1 MDSATDQPDYEQLTD
16 ERLIELYCAGERGAF
31 TALIK
36 RYEQELFAFLFRFLG
51 SRPAAEDVF
60 QDTFL
65 QIHLRA
71 ERFETDRQLKPWL
84 FTIAAN
90 KARDYLRRNKRHSN
104 VSLDAPAPG
113 SPGSSG
119 SGGSSGGGTTFVD
132 LMQAQTVQP
141 DESLSTQEK
150 QQMVRQVIE
159 NLPEL
164 QRQVLVL
171 AYFHQLAYKDMA
183 DALDVPLGTIK
194 SRLHAAVANFA
205 KQWKQTFASTY
216 EK

>member
-1 MDSATDQPDYEQLTD
+1 MNRPAHSPDYEQLTD
-16 ERLIELYCAGERGAF
+16 EHLIARYCEGDRGAF
-31 TALIK
+31 TALLK
-36 RYEQELFAFLFRFLG
+36 RYRQELFAFLYRFLG
-51 SRPAAEDVF
+51 SKAAAEDVF
-60 QDTFL
+60 QETFL

-90 KARDYLRRNKRHSN
+90 KARDYLRRNKRHNN
-104 VSLDAPAPG
+104 VSLDAPTPG
-113 SPGSSG
+113 SPGSGGSG
-119 SGGSSGGGTTFVD
+119 SGATFVD

-141 DESLSTQEK
+141 DESLSDQEK
-150 QQMVRQVIE
+150 RDRVRQVID
-159 NLPEL
+159 NLPQH
-164 QRQVLVL
+164 QREVLVL

-183 DALDVPLGTIK
+183 EALDVPLGTVK

-216 EK
+216 ES

>member
-1 MDSATDQPDYEQLTD
+1 MDLASETPDYPQLTD
-16 ERLIELYCAGERGAF
+16 ERLIELYCAGDRGAF

-36 RYEQELFAFLFRFLG
+36 RYQQELFAFLFRFLG
-51 SRPAAEDVF
+51 SRAAAEDVF

-71 ERFETDRQLKPWL
+71 DRFETDRQLKPWL

-90 KARDYLRRNKRHSN
+90 KARDYLRRNKRHAN

-113 SPGSSG
+113 SSG
-119 SGGSSGGGTTFVD
+119 SGGSGGSGTTFVD

-141 DESLSTQEK
+141 DESLSDQEK
-150 QQMVRQVIE
+150 REMVRQVIE
-159 NLPEL
+159 NLPEH

-171 AYFHQLAYKDMA
+171 AYFHRLAYKDMA
-183 DALDVPLGTIK
+183 DSLDVPLGTIK

-216 EK
+216 EN

>member
-1 MDSATDQPDYEQLTD
+1 MNRPAQSPDYDQLTD
-16 ERLIELYCAGERGAF
+16 EHLIGLYCEGDRGAF
-31 TALIK
+31 TALLK
-36 RYEQELFAFLFRFLG
+36 RYRQELFAFLYRFLG
-51 SRPAAEDVF
+51 SRAAAEDVF

-90 KARDYLRRNKRHSN
+90 KARDYLRRNKRHNN
-104 VSLDAPAPG
+104 VSLDAPTPG
-113 SPGSSG
+113 NTGGGGSG
-119 SGGSSGGGTTFVD
+119 SGATFVD

-141 DESLSTQEK
+141 DESLSDQEK
-150 QQMVRQVIE
+150 RDMVRQVID
-159 NLPEL
+159 NLPQH
-164 QRQVLVL
+164 QREVLVL

-183 DALDVPLGTIK
+183 EALDVPLGTVK

-216 EK
+216 ES

>member
-1 MDSATDQPDYEQLTD
+1 MNRSADSLDYEPLTD
-16 ERLIELYCAGERGAF
+16 EHLIALYCEGDREAF
-31 TALIK
+31 AALLK
-36 RYEQELFAFLFRFLG
+36 RYRQELFAFLYRFLG
-51 SRPAAEDVF
+51 SRAAAEDVF

-90 KARDYLRRNKRHSN
+90 KARDYLRRNKRHNN
-104 VSLDAPAPG
+104 VSLDAPTPA
-113 SPGSSG
+113 SPG
-119 SGGSSGGGTTFVD
+119 SGGSGSGATFVD

-141 DESLSTQEK
+141 DESLSDQEK
-150 QQMVRQVIE
+150 RDMVRQVID
-159 NLPEL
+159 NLPQH
-164 QRQVLVL
+164 QREVLVL

-183 DALDVPLGTIK
+183 EALDVPLGTVK

-216 EK
+216 ES

>member
-1 MDSATDQPDYEQLTD
+1 MDSAPQQPDYAQLTD
-16 ERLIELYCAGERGAF
+16 ERLVALYCTGDRGAF
-31 TALIK
+31 TALVK
-36 RYEQELFAFLFRFLG
+36 RYRQELFAFLFRFLG
-51 SRPAAEDVF
+51 SKAAAEDVF

-71 ERFETDRQLKPWL
+71 ERFELDRQLKPWL

-90 KARDYLRRNKRHSN
+90 KARDHLRRNRRHAN

-113 SPGSSG
+113 GNGSNG
-119 SGGSSGGGTTFVD
+119 SGGGTTFVD
-132 LMQAQTVQP
+132 LMQAQTAQP
-141 DESLSTQEK
+141 DESLTAQEK
-150 QQMVRQVIE
+150 QQMVRQVIDS
-159 NLPEL
+159 LPEH
-164 QRQVLVL
+164 QREVLVL
-171 AYFHQLAYKDMA
+171 AYFNQLAYKDMA

-216 EK
+216 EN

>member
-1 MDSATDQPDYEQLTD
+1 MDLASETPDYPQLTD
-16 ERLIELYCAGERGAF
+16 ERLIELYCAGDRGAF

-36 RYEQELFAFLFRFLG
+36 RYQQELFAFLFRFLS
-51 SRPAAEDVF
+51 SRAAAEDVF

-71 ERFETDRQLKPWL
+71 DRFETDRQLKPWL

-90 KARDYLRRNKRHSN
+90 KARDYLRRNKRHAN
-104 VSLDAPAPG
+104 VSLDAPP
-113 SPGSSG
+113 PGSSG
-119 SGGSSGGGTTFVD
+119 SGGSGGSGTTFVD

-141 DESLSTQEK
+141 DESLSDQEK
-150 QQMVRQVIE
+150 REMVRQVIE
-159 NLPEL
+159 NLPEH

-183 DALDVPLGTIK
+183 DSLDVPLGTIK

-216 EK
+216 EN

>member
-1 MDSATDQPDYEQLTD
+1 MNVAAESPDYEPLTD
-16 ERLIELYCAGERGAF
+16 EQLIALYCDGDRGAF
-31 TALIK
+31 TALLK
-36 RYEQELFAFLFRFLG
+36 RYRQELFAFLFRFLG
-51 SRPAAEDVF
+51 SRAAAEDVF

-104 VSLDAPAPG
+104 VSLDAPT
-113 SPGSSG
+113 PGSSG
-119 SGGSSGGGTTFVD
+119 SSGGNGSNGGGATFVD

-141 DESLSTQEK
+141 DESLSDQEK
-150 QQMVRQVIE
+150 RDMVRQIIDS
-159 NLPEL
+159 LPQH
-164 QRQVLVL
+164 QREVLVL

-183 DALDVPLGTIK
+183 DALDVPLGTVK

-216 EK
+216 ES

>member
-1 MDSATDQPDYEQLTD
+1 MDPTAQTPDYEQLTD
-16 ERLIELYCAGERGAF
+16 ERLIALYCEGDRGAF
-31 TALIK
+31 TALLK
-36 RYEQELFAFLFRFLG
+36 RYRQELFAFLFRFLG
-51 SRPAAEDVF
+51 SRAAAEDVF

-90 KARDYLRRNKRHSN
+90 KARDYMRRNKRHSN

-113 SPGSSG
+113 STGSGSS
-119 SGGSSGGGTTFVD
+119 SAAGTTFVD

-141 DESLSTQEK
+141 DESLTAQEK
-150 QQMVRQVIE
+150 QQMVRQVIDS
-159 NLPEL
+159 LPEH
-164 QRQVLVL
+164 QRQVLML

-183 DALDVPLGTIK
+183 DALDVPLGTVK

-216 EK
+216 DS

>member
-1 MDSATDQPDYEQLTD
+1 MDLASETPDYPQLTD
-16 ERLIELYCAGERGAF
+16 ERLIELYCAGDRGAF

-36 RYEQELFAFLFRFLG
+36 RYQQELFAFLFRFLG
-51 SRPAAEDVF
+51 SRAAAEDVF

-71 ERFETDRQLKPWL
+71 DRFETDRQLKPWL

-90 KARDYLRRNKRHSN
+90 KARDYLRRNKRHAN

-113 SPGSSG
+113 SSG
-119 SGGSSGGGTTFVD
+119 SGGSGGSGTTFVD

-141 DESLSTQEK
+141 DESLSDQEK
-150 QQMVRQVIE
+150 REMVRQVIE
-159 NLPEL
+159 NLPEH

-183 DALDVPLGTIK
+183 DSLDVPLGTIK

-216 EK
+216 EN

>member
-1 MDSATDQPDYEQLTD
+1 MDTTPLEPDHAQLSD
-16 ERLIELYCAGERGAF
+16 ERLIQLYCAGDRAAF
-31 TALIK
+31 THLVS
-36 RYEQELFAFLFRFLG
+36 RYKQELFAFLFRFLG
-51 SRPAAEDVF
+51 SRAAAEDVF

-90 KARDYLRRNKRHSN
+90 KARDYLRRNKRHPN
-104 VSLDAPAPG
+104 VSLDAPTPQGGG
-113 SPGSSG
+113 SNG
-119 SGGSSGGGTTFVD
+119 SGGGVSFVD
-132 LMQAQTVQP
+132 LMQVQATQP
-141 DESLSTQEK
+141 DESLTAQEK

-159 NLPEL
+159 GLPDH
-164 QRQVLVL
+164 QREVLLL
-171 AYFHQLAYKDMA
+171 AYFNQLAYKDMA
-183 DALDVPLGTIK
+183 DVLDIPLGTVK

-216 EK
+216 EN